1 MDLAPGDTFAAL
13 EDQLKRRI
21 ADRFDN
27 AMLGVS
33 ASIGSKRNASELA
46 KHLASGEEE
55 EAHKF
60 AAKNVGMLF
69 VRGQLA
75 ISHKDKKAV
84 VGQRWITRFV
94 RVFTPFRFAGNT
106 YLATL
111 TLKGVDPG
119 GRIYAVEAV
128 EINQDAKSG
137 STPRGAMSEDL
148 NSAPFQDL
156 TSQLADMVSYYVGD
170 VNRTCPK
177 FLRRAEP
184 FTVEH
189 MADLLKNLIGVFN
202 ERHLA
207 SGIRRQA
214 PVLTVIIPSF
224 DMDKYLPKCLDS
236 LVVSADLMERLEVL
250 VVNDGSRDRTSEIAH
265 EFAAR
270 YPGTFRVIDK
280 PNGHYGS
287 CINVGLAAATGAFV
301 KVLDADDSFDTSAL
315 ESHLR
320 NLQQLDKED
329 VDVVFTDFVLVHEDG
344 REGGTVRCGL
354 LTESTFDLSTVAKMP
369 RLQTMHTL
377 TYRTSVLKG
386 MDYRQTEGMPYTDN
400 EWALKPMRK
409 VGKMVYRPLA
419 LYRYLVGRVGQSVS
433 SAQSVKNVRNL
444 ETILEHML
452 DEYRTAESDSPFR
465 SYAAKFVTHN
475 ARLVEEI
482 AFFSLP
488 LRAGQEKIRY
498 LEGRISKECPEAFK
512 ALADMELD
520 GRFKV
525 KFIAGWRRRG
535 GSVTVYVLALRLVKW
550 AIERQRKLRGL

>member
-1 MDLAPGDTFAAL
+1 MDKL
-13 EDQLKRRI
+13 
-21 ADRFDN
+21 
-27 AMLGVS
+27 
-33 ASIGSKRNASELA
+33 
-46 KHLASGEEE
+46 
-55 EAHKF
+55 
-60 AAKNVGMLF
+60 
-69 VRGQLA
+69 
-75 ISHKDKKAV
+75 
-84 VGQRWITRFV
+84 
-94 RVFTPFRFAGNT
+94 
-106 YLATL
+106 
-111 TLKGVDPG
+111 
-119 GRIYAVEAV
+119 
-128 EINQDAKSG
+128 
-137 STPRGAMSEDL
+137 
-148 NSAPFQDL
+148 
-156 TSQLADMVSYYVGD
+156 
-170 VNRTCPK
+170 
-177 FLRRAEP
+177 
-184 FTVEH
+184 
-189 MADLLKNLIGVFN
+189 
-202 ERHLA
+202 
-207 SGIRRQA
+207 
-214 PVLTVIIPSF
+214 LTVIIPSCN
-224 DMDKYLPKCLDS
+224 MEKYLPKCLGS
-236 LVVSADLMERLEVL
+236 LMVAPELMGRLEVL
-250 VVNDGSRDRTSEIAH
+250 VVNDGSKDRTSEIAH

-270 YPGTFRVIDK
+270 YPDTFKVIDK

-354 LTESTFDLSTVAKMP
+354 PTESAFDLSTVAKMP

-377 TYRTSVLKG
+377 TYRTSLLKG
-386 MDYRQTEGMPYTDN
+386 MDYRQTEGIPYTDN

-409 VGKMVYRPLA
+409 AGKIVYRPLM

-444 ETILEHML
+444 ETILERML
-452 DEYRTAESDSPFR
+452 DEYRTAETDSSFR

-512 ALADMELD
+512 ALADAELD
-520 GRFKV
+520 GRLRV

-535 GSVTVYVLALRLVKW
+535 GSAMVYMLFLRLAKW
-550 AIERQRKLRGL
+550 AIVKQRQLRGL